1 VLEHNVKPAEDN
13 AFITDIELHSQGT
26 GDSVV
31 FEYNQR
37 EKYNR
42 YDYESFSASAN
53 LKFKEKNA
61 VKKELLVQLESFA
74 ETFII
79 RMGSPVKQMSLEHN
93 WNPHNRTDGVHTQT
107 ITQLFGLSP
116 SVLTVDFDQYF
127 SNFNVKVYS
136 EATPEIVYCLTGD
149 VSFDSKLEVELVHQ
163 IGSEKKELALFSS
176 KVNDHGILGTRLSWK
191 IEDLSAMRSAIQSRY
206 QTVTS
211 QVHYTFQQ
219 LVKDLQMSSSKWAA
233 FKNLRPGLRNLA
245 SDMAVEAKTFMKD
258 TEEDESLEEILPVL
272 KQIYVHLHL
281 STEYISSHISFEN
294 IGRNTIRVI
303 KATIDNLY
311 TSAGVYYRNLQTY
324 LFDNRR
330 LAGAI
335 QRTIETVSKTLQKFA
350 YQIDQRITDIDN
362 WFNSMT
368 GGSGGNNMFDKIKKT
383 MKNQF
388 VQLHKQIR
396 SAITRSKAI
405 IEEVIFVCWDD
416 LRAEIY
422 RDYPQTRRFIHRN
435 IDVVIQRLRIFVKE
449 SDIYDR
455 NVAQFLTMMEDKPM
469 RKTFAQGKSA
479 ASVKQWLSSITGN
492 VVVYDL
498 KHGEIQHEVIV
509 QHLRNFITMLGEG
522 YESDDLK
529 ISSMTSYFQ
538 QLASAIDKAME
549 ME

>member
-1 VLEHNVKPAEDN
+1 MIINDVLNKKVGYKVNSDLHSYGAELFTHKRVSAMLFTFHPSTAGEEKNVLTIWADKTRYPERKLEIILTTGSSKRNTMNGFKSSLVFKHPLLPRDLEYRVEHYKGNRNQMHTKIDFEVFDDHHKRWVLEHNVKPAEDN

-136 EATPEIVYCLTGD
+136 KATPEIVYRLTGD

-294 IGRNTIRVI
+294 IGKDTIRVI

-311 TSAGVYYRNLQTY
+311 TSAAVYYRNLQTY

-335 QRTIETVSKTLQKFA
+335 QSK
-350 YQIDQRITDIDN
+350 
-362 WFNSMT
+362 NSLT
-368 GGSGGNNMFDKIKKT
+368 AHFY
-383 MKNQF
+383 F
-388 VQLHKQIR
+388 
-396 SAITRSKAI
+396 I
-405 IEEVIFVCWDD
+405 I
-416 LRAEIY
+416 
-422 RDYPQTRRFIHRN
+422 
-435 IDVVIQRLRIFVKE
+435 
-449 SDIYDR
+449 
-455 NVAQFLTMMEDKPM
+455 
-469 RKTFAQGKSA
+469 
-479 ASVKQWLSSITGN
+479 
-492 VVVYDL
+492 
-498 KHGEIQHEVIV
+498 
-509 QHLRNFITMLGEG
+509 
-522 YESDDLK
+522 
-529 ISSMTSYFQ
+529 
-538 QLASAIDKAME
+538 
-549 ME
+549 